1 MIYHKTTEIDIS
13 LNASTD
19 PAAFEWLNNTH
30 AGKPLI
36 PLDEPVSA
44 EHKEAAHNL
53 GMCHRITVLLEL
65 EISDRGDVRL
75 IKATPCQA
83 QKASLCIDTDKS
95 DRRS

>member
-1 MIYHKTTEIDIS
+1 MIYHKTIEIDIS
-13 LNASTD
+13 LNAGTD
-19 PAAFEWLNNTH
+19 PTVFEWLNIAH

-44 EHKEAAHNL
+44 EHKEAAHHL

-65 EISDRGDVRL
+65 EISDRGEVRL
-75 IKATPCQA
+75 IKATPDRV
-83 QKASLCIDTDKS
+83 QKASSYIDKDKS

>member
-1 MIYHKTTEIDIS
+1 MIYHKTIEIDIS
-13 LNASTD
+13 LNAGTD
-19 PAAFEWLNNTH
+19 PAAFEWLNIAH

-44 EHKEAAHNL
+44 EHKESAHNL
-53 GMCHRITVLLEL
+53 GMRQRITVVLEL

-75 IKATPCQA
+75 IKVTPCQA
-83 QKASLCIDTDKS
+83 PKASLRIGMDKS